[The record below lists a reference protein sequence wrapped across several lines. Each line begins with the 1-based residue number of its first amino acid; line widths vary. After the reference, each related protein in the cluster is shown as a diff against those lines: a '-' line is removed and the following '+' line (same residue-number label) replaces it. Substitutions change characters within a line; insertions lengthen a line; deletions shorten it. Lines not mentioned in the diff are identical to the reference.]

1 MLDSPSPVASPNE
14 NIEKSN
20 EELSVTS
27 SEFQIHQ
34 EKNKITTILNK
45 T

>member
-27 SEFQIHQ
+27 SEFHQ